1 MPEILNFAKAS
12 EPVSDEYG
20 FIRTETALDILRTL
34 TLMQSIK
41 GPAVSMISGAPGI
54 GKTETLMHYERE
66 NPQTALRISIP
77 KGEGNVSHVSAHILN
92 LFYPHKGHDNNMTVR
107 RRQIMDS
114 IGKGRIL
121 LVDEAQ
127 NLFQRNKAAC
137 TKGAS
142 FGWLVAASEEGGFD
156 LVFCGD
162 LALSSIIMLEFPHLQ
177 SRMRRPVLISA
188 AAMGDVVSL
197 AADHGITVSAGSVP
211 LNWRVSERG
220 ACCQKIVQR
229 SGRLACRMVG
239 MVLWV
244 GARWLNLGVATDG
257 GLWI

>member
-41 GPAVSMISGAPGI
+41 VPAVSMISGAPGI
-54 GKTETLMHYERE
+54 GKTETLLHYERE

-92 LFYPHKGHDNNMTVR
+92 LFYPHKRHDNNMTVR

-114 IGKGRIL
+114 IGKGCIL

-188 AAMGDVVSL
+188 AAMGDVVAL
-197 AADHGITVSAGSVP
+197 AADHGFTAKAGIDLLERLPSSPVACAMWITSCAWRHSLRAKTGS
-211 LNWRVSERG
+211 RR
-220 ACCQKIVQR
+220 
-229 SGRLACRMVG
+229 RM
-239 MVLWV
+239 
-244 GARWLNLGVATDG
+244 
-257 GLWI
+257 